1 MLNERL
7 RLAKQLLKDDG
18 VIFVSI
24 DDNEQA
30 YLKVLMD
37 EIFGEENFVV
47 NFKWNKT
54 STPPSLSNKIR
65 HKYEYILCY
74 EKTKTNNIFSVG
86 EISGGDMPLLNSINP
101 IKCIHFQRQMVKFNF
116 NGDLKKGKYN
126 GCILHDDIFIKKI
139 MQWMILFWRV
149 HSNEL
154 KKLLMKNEI
163 MVQNLLLNQT
173 ICQ

>member
-74 EKTKTNNIFSVG
+74 EKTKTNNIFF
-86 EISGGDMPLLNSINP
+86 
-101 IKCIHFQRQMVKFNF
+101 C
-116 NGDLKKGKYN
+116 
-126 GCILHDDIFIKKI
+126 
-139 MQWMILFWRV
+139 W
-149 HSNEL
+149 
-154 KKLLMKNEI
+154 
-163 MVQNLLLNQT
+163 
-173 ICQ
+173 